1 MNLNLPDLS
10 TVSRLFGGLVS
21 ELRQKRLWP
30 VVALLVV
37 ALGAV
42 PFLLKKSS
50 HPATEAQTPI
60 ATPPPNPATTLPA
73 LNVQSTP
80 PHSRLSGVA
89 HNPFG
94 NASPATTGT
103 TSVTSSAASTALTAA
118 GTTASTLSGG
128 AGTSP
133 GATGTG
139 APSLPS
145 TGSSA
150 PAGSGAPT
158 NTPPSIT
165 HGAAPTPA
173 PSGLKPTQA
182 YDVAM
187 AITNSSGGLDTVDP
201 LQRLSPIPSAQQPLL
216 VELGVAQDGN
226 HVLFVVQPGALP
238 TGPGTCTPGPID
250 CEILSL
256 GQDQTEQL
264 SARQG
269 SIGASQVALFAIT
282 SITAA
287 NYGSDAAA
295 DKVRRETSSAGR
307 ALLNKSS
314 YPTLSL
320 FQYEPSVGSVVDL
333 RNLKVG
339 G

>member
-1 MNLNLPDLS
+1 
-10 TVSRLFGGLVS
+10 
-21 ELRQKRLWP
+21 
-30 VVALLVV
+30 
-37 ALGAV
+37 
-42 PFLLKKSS
+42 
-50 HPATEAQTPI
+50 
-60 ATPPPNPATTLPA
+60 
-73 LNVQSTP
+73 
-80 PHSRLSGVA
+80 
-89 HNPFG
+89 
-94 NASPATTGT
+94 
-103 TSVTSSAASTALTAA
+103 
-118 GTTASTLSGG
+118 
-128 AGTSP
+128 
-133 GATGTG
+133 
-139 APSLPS
+139 
-145 TGSSA
+145 
-150 PAGSGAPT
+150 
-158 NTPPSIT
+158 
-165 HGAAPTPA
+165 
-173 PSGLKPTQA
+173 
-182 YDVAM
+182 M